1 MAVCTYAMWFRRDA
15 LRGLG
20 RAESTESRPPFEA
33 EAVGYVD
40 QLYATALRLT
50 RNRSDAEDLVQDT
63 YLKAFRSAGRFRP
76 GTNLRAWLFTIL
88 QNTARNLRR
97 DAGRNPVDADSVR
110 LEAAAPATADR
121 TPEAELLG
129 AARAA
134 GVRAALDELP
144 AVYRDAVWLRDIEEH
159 SYEEIARRLAVP
171 PGTVMS
177 RIARGR
183 RLLQARLSAAPGG
196 PAVPSLEGER

>member
-1 MAVCTYAMWFRRDA
+1 MGVCTYAMWFRRDA

-97 DAGRNPVDADSVR
+97 DAGRNPVDADSMR

-159 SYEEIARRLAVP
+159 SYEEIARRLAIP

-183 RLLQARLSAAPGG
+183 RLLQARLSAARES